1 MNVILGLNCES
12 SNKFKSIAK
21 SEIPALEIE
30 TSTSNNLPKNY
41 PQTKGPSIVSQ
52 KFDPIRKMS

>member
-1 MNVILGLNCES
+1 MNVILGLNCQS

-30 TSTSNNLPKNY
+30 TSTSKNLPKNY

-52 KFDPIRKMS
+52 KPI